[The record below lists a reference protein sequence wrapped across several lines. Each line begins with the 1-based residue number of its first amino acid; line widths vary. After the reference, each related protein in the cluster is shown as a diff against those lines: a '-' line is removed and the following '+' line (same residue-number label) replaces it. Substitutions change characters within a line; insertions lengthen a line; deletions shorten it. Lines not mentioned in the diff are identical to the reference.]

1 MIQRLD
7 LRTFPATDAGAIS
20 DERTISE
27 TTKAQPVPSESIT
40 DEIVELVDGTC
51 CNLNDL
57 SIDDLNQL
65 QWEQETAFAKQIKQS
80 TKGSRR
86 RTEVICLAYQT
97 VCKILAKIS
106 EREGNAEFAM
116 GMDDRYT
123 DFVLQRLNTI
133 NKNKS
138 SGGLFEVGFGSGM
151 LLQTASQNGYR
162 VGGLEV
168 ADQLLHDAMRKLP
181 ETDHENLCFGDFLQ
195 NEKVNSLEG
204 TLDVVYWNDVFEHI
218 PVDEISDYLDKIYS
232 LLAPGG
238 ELITI
243 TPNWHMRPVD
253 ITATHLPPRSTAIG
267 FHLKEYKLSEV
278 ISLLEDSGFRSV
290 TTPSFISKSK
300 IYHHRFLAFTR
311 LKRLLEPLL
320 EVLPFRLAV
329 QACRRFGFS
338 LTIAKK

>member
-7 LRTFPATDAGAIS
+7 LKVFPTTEHKAILGGTDANRV
-20 DERTISE
+20 DHV
-27 TTKAQPVPSESIT
+27 KESIDSIT
-40 DEIVELVDGTC
+40 EEIVELVDGTC

-57 SIDDLNQL
+57 SIEDLNQL

-80 TKGSRR
+80 TKGSKR
-86 RTEVICLAYQT
+86 RTDIICLAYQT

-106 EREGNAEFAM
+106 EREGNSEFAM
-116 GMDDRYT
+116 GMDHRYSH
-123 DFVLQRLNTI
+123 FVLERLNAI
-133 NKNKS
+133 NKDQNT
-138 SGGLFEVGFGSGM
+138 GGLFEVGFGSGM
-151 LLQTASQNGYR
+151 LLHSASQNGYR

-168 ADQLLHDAMRKLP
+168 ADQLLHDAQDKLP
-181 ETDHENLCFGDFLQ
+181 QAQHQNLCFGNFLD
-195 NEKVNSLEG
+195 NEKVNRLAG
-204 TLDVVYWNDVFEHI
+204 TFDVVYWNDVFEHI
-218 PVDEISDYLDKIYS
+218 PVDEIGEYLEKIYS
-232 LLAPGG
+232 LLKPGG

-253 ITATHLPPRSTAIG
+253 VTASHLPPRSTAIG

-278 ISLLEDSGFRSV
+278 VSLLRQSGFQSV

-300 IYHHRFLAFTR
+300 IYHHRFLRLTR
-311 LKRLLEPLL
+311 FKQWIEPLL
-320 EVLPFRLAV
+320 ELLPFRVAV